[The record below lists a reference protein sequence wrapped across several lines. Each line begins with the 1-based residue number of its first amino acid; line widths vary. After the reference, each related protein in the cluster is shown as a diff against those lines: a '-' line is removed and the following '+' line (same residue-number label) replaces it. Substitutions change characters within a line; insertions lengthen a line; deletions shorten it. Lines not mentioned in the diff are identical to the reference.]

1 MISEDSETA
10 TREINEE
17 TKEISV
23 LKEQIKSKKLS
34 DKNINK
40 TKHKKNKI
48 DKSLSLFKNDINI
61 KKPKYFGRTRSLF
74 FIGETPIFVLG
85 ESSKKYFSYIIH
97 NILNN

>member
-23 LKEQIKSKKLS
+23 LKEQIKSKELS
-34 DKNINK
+34 DKNIKK
-40 TKHKKNKI
+40 TKHKNNKA
-48 DKSLSLFKNDINI
+48 DKSLTLFKNDINI
-61 KKPKYFGRTRSLF
+61 KKPKYFGKTRSLF

-85 ESSKKYFSYIIH
+85 ESSKKYFSYIKY